1 MKRALICLL
10 AACGP
15 TPPDDP
21 GAPTASST
29 GLEDPST
36 STSLPTTSGDTST
49 SSGAGE
55 DPSSSGGSSSSESTG
70 GVPNNFCT
78 LCDIFGDCFAPNV
91 CTLDVGIGLHIC
103 ATPCE
108 RGDTCEGMEALCAE
122 NLDGV
127 GFSCQQGEGGEL
139 LCLPARVS

>member
-1 MKRALICLL
+1 MFLL

-21 GAPTASST
+21 GGSSATST

-36 STSLPTTSGDTST
+36 STSLPTTSGDEST
-49 SSGAGE
+49 SSSTGSDA
-55 DPSSSGGSSSSESTG
+55 SSEGSSSSESTG
-70 GVPNNFCT
+70 GTPNNFCT
-78 LCDIFGDCFAPNV
+78 LCDIFGDCFPPNV
-91 CTLDVGIGLHIC
+91 CTLDPGSGLHLC
-103 ATPCE
+103 VPPCE
-108 RGDTCEGMEALCAE
+108 RGDTCEDIEALCSE
-122 NLDGV
+122 NLDDV